1 MLSQFAGHV
10 FFPPSISPTGP
21 AYVVL
26 CFRDVDTAS
35 NVKVDRDI
43 FNTIEPV
50 ARDVAGLTPEWLNHA
65 LEHSGFRGSVTDAR
79 CEPIGIGQMG
89 RSYRVNLTYSD
100 DRATGPSTLVAK
112 MAGGGLEARQ
122 RVADGYRAEVM
133 FYSQIARTV
142 DVSTPRCWYAAITDD
157 GTDFTLLLEDL
168 HPARPGV
175 QIESCSLS
183 QAGDAVENLAALH
196 APRWND
202 GTLLEMKGFGL
213 TDSASAQ
220 FVGEIFA
227 KAVDDFVARFEV
239 LDHEDTETLHGCA
252 EAICPWLLARPTP
265 FSVVHGDYRLD
276 NLMFPPVG
284 RGVSALDWQ
293 TVGVAPPGRD
303 LAYILG
309 TALRP
314 EDRQRYETD
323 LVALYFDELRRRGVQ
338 EYSSNECFDD
348 YRLGQLQGPF
358 ITVLGCVYGATAERS
373 PDADEMFIS
382 MAKRSCAAI
391 RELES
396 LSLVQDT

>member
-1 MLSQFAGHV
+1 
-10 FFPPSISPTGP
+10 
-21 AYVVL
+21 
-26 CFRDVDTAS
+26 
-35 NVKVDRDI
+35 
-43 FNTIEPV
+43 
-50 ARDVAGLTPEWLNHA
+50 
-65 LEHSGFRGSVTDAR
+65 
-79 CEPIGIGQMG
+79 MG

-100 DRATGPSTLVAK
+100 VRATGPSSLPTGPSSLATGPSSLATGPSSLPTGPSSLVVK

-122 RVADGYRAEVM
+122 RVADGYRNEVM
-133 FYSQIARTV
+133 FYSQIAATV
-142 DVSTPRCWYAAITDD
+142 DVSTPRCWYCAITDD

-175 QIESCSLS
+175 QVESCSLN
-183 QAGDAVENLAALH
+183 QAEDAVANLAALH

-202 GTLLEMKGFGL
+202 STLPEMKGLGL
-213 TDSASAQ
+213 ADAASAQ

-227 KAVDDFVARFEV
+227 KAVDEFVMRFDA
-239 LDHEDTETLHGCA
+239 LGDEDIHTLHGCA
-252 EAICPWLLARPTP
+252 EAISPWLLTRPIP
-265 FSVVHGDYRLD
+265 YAVVHGDYRLD
-276 NLMFPPVG
+276 NLMFPPTG

-303 LAYILG
+303 LGYFLG

-314 EDRQRYETD
+314 EDRRGWESD
-323 LVALYFDELRRRGVQ
+323 LVSLYFDELRQRGVR
-338 EYSSNECFDD
+338 EYSRSDCFDD

-373 PDADEMFIS
+373 QDADEMFIS

-396 LSLVQDT
+396 LSLVQYTQ